1 MTAQSDPWTQ
11 VRTRHD
17 FAADEVI
24 SALQKEIRRGRS
36 ENAALLAYEMATTS
50 PELEAYLWKRLQVI
64 SVEDIGWGDLQAP
77 VLVRTLWDMVASMD
91 RGDGERLLFAVHAVR
106 YLCGCRKDRSSDEM
120 INWVKHAVEEEGRL
134 PDIPDYA
141 LDVHTRR
148 GKELGRSLRHFWE
161 TGAQLEPELP
171 GRDTTYRERVFEI
184 LAKIDPIHKEARK

>member
-1 MTAQSDPWTQ
+1 MTAQTDPWTQ

-17 FAADEVI
+17 FAADEGI
-24 SALQKEIRRGRS
+24 AALQKEIRRGRR
-36 ENAALLAYEMATTS
+36 ENAVLLAYEMATTS

-77 VLVRTLWDMVASMD
+77 VLVRTLWEMVASMD

-106 YLCGCRKDRSSDEM
+106 YLCDCRKDRSSDEM
-120 INWVKHAVEEEGRL
+120 INWVKHAVEDDGRR

-148 GKELGRSLRHFWE
+148 GQELGRGLRHFWGI
-161 TGAQLEPELP
+161 GAQLEPELP

-184 LAKIDPIHKEARK
+184 LAETDPIHKEA